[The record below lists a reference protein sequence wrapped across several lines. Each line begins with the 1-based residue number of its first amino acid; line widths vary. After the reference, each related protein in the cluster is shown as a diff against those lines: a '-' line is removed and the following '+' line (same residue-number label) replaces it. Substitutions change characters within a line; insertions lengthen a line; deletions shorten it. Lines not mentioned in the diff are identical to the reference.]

1 MAQAK
6 IRITGV
12 VQGVFYRAYAEE
24 IATKLNL
31 KGYAKNMPDGSVES
45 VVIGEKERIE
55 EYAKYCEKGSPSAS
69 VQMVEVEWMEETE
82 TFEGFE
88 TY

>member
-24 IATKLNL
+24 MATKLNL

-45 VVIGEKERIE
+45 VVVGEKEKIE
-55 EYAKYCEKGSPSAS
+55 EYAKLCEKGSPSAS
-69 VQMVEVEWMEETE
+69 VQMVEVEWREETE
-82 TFEGFE
+82 NFEGFE